1 MSGTFAFDLTSEPP
15 GPTSPRTGVVTTAH
29 GEFPTPA
36 FMPVGTLANVK
47 TLLPGEVTATGAGIM
62 LVNAYHLYLRPGHE
76 LVAKLGGVHRFMG
89 WDGPVLSDSGGFQVF
104 SLSNLRKVSEDGVR
118 FRSHIDGSEH
128 QFTPELAMEVQ
139 AALGVDIAMPLD
151 HVLAGESAYEA
162 ARDAVER
169 TLRWFQRCRVA
180 QPQLATFAIVQ
191 GGIHEELRRFH
202 AREAA
207 LLDAPGYSIGGLS
220 VGESKDLMWQMT
232 AVVTAELPATKPR
245 YLMGVGSP
253 EDLVNAVGLGVDMFD
268 CVLPTRLG
276 RNGALFTDHGRVNIR
291 NARFREDPGPVD
303 LNCDCATCTG
313 FSMAY
318 VHHLFRNDELL
329 GYRLATIHNV
339 RYLVRL
345 CERMRA
351 ALTAGEFD
359 EFAEEFLGGYLP
371 VDERIRREQ
380 KRKWEERG
388 KPVSGGV

>member
-1 MSGTFAFDLTSEPP
+1 MTEPRFSFQLTSVPP
-15 GPTSPRTGVVTTAH
+15 GPSAPRTGLVTTAH
-29 GEFPTPA
+29 GSFPTPA

-47 TLLPGEVTATGAGIM
+47 TLLPEEVRSTGAGIM

-76 LVAKLGGVHRFMG
+76 LVARMGGVHRFMQ
-89 WDGPVLSDSGGFQVF
+89 WEGPVLSDSGGFQVF
-104 SLSNLRKVSEDGVR
+104 SLSNLRKVTEEGVR

-128 QFTPELAMEVQ
+128 HFTPELAMEVQ

-151 HVLAGESAYEA
+151 HVLAGESDYEP
-162 ARDAVER
+162 ARGAVER
-169 TLRWFQRCRVA
+169 TLRWFERCRVA
-180 QPQLATFAIVQ
+180 QPGLITFAIVQ

-207 LLDAPGYSIGGLS
+207 AADAPGYSIGGLS
-220 VGESKDLMWQMT
+220 VGESKDSMWTMT
-232 AVVTAELPATKPR
+232 GVVTGELPTEKPR

-253 EDLVNAVGLGVDMFD
+253 EDLVNAVALGVDMFD

-291 NARFREDPGPVD
+291 NARFREDPGPAD
-303 LNCDCATCTG
+303 PGCDCATCVR

-318 VHHLFRNDELL
+318 LHHLFRNDELL

-345 CERMRA
+345 CERMHA
-351 ALTAGEFD
+351 AIGAGDFNEFAGEY
-359 EFAEEFLGGYLP
+359 LGGYLP
-371 VDERIRREQ
+371 VDERVRREQ
-380 KRKWEERG
+380 KRKWTERG
-388 KPVSGGV
+388 ANARV

>member
-1 MSGTFAFDLTSEPP
+1 MPA
-15 GPTSPRTGVVTTAH
+15 GPTSPRTGVVTTGH
-29 GEFPTPA
+29 GSFPTPA

-47 TLLPGEVTATGAGIM
+47 TLLPGEVKATGAGVM

-139 AALGVDIAMPLD
+139 AALGVDVAMPLD
-151 HVLAGESAYEA
+151 HVLAGESAYEP

-169 TLRWFQRCRVA
+169 TLRWFERCRVA

-207 LLDAPGYSIGGLS
+207 KLDAPGYSIGGLS
-220 VGESKDLMWQMT
+220 VGESKDLMWAMT
-232 AVVTAELPATKPR
+232 GVVTAELPSTKPR

-303 LNCDCATCTG
+303 PGCDCATCTG

-345 CERMRA
+345 CERMRVA
-351 ALTAGEFD
+351 ITAGEFD
-359 EFAEEFLGGYLP
+359 AFAEEFLGGYLP
-371 VDERIRREQ
+371 VDERVRREQ

-388 KPVSGGV
+388 KPVSGGGV